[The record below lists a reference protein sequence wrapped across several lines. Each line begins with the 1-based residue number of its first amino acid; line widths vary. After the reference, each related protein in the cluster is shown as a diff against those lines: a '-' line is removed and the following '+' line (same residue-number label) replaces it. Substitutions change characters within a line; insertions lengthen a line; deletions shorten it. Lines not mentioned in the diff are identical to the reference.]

1 VGVIRDDREY
11 LLVAMMNR
19 NRVETVFRKNVW
31 EVQLSSLPWW
41 KGLLIRL
48 LRAFYVVIRDL
59 LEGQLTLR
67 AMSLVYTTLLAM
79 VPLLA
84 VSFSVLKGFGVHNQI
99 EPLLLNFL
107 KPMGERGVEMTSR
120 IIGFVDSVKA
130 GVLGSVGLALLLY
143 TVISLLQ
150 KIEQACNDIWHV
162 NRSRPL
168 SQKFSDYLS
177 VILIGPVLVFT
188 ALGITASVMSTA
200 VVQKMVAIKV
210 FGSLMELAT
219 TLVPYLLM
227 VAAFTFVYIFVPN
240 TRVRFRSA
248 LTGGLV
254 AGVLWEASGW
264 AFASFVV
271 TSAKYTAIYSGFAI
285 LIMFMIWLYVSWLI
299 VLVGARVAYYHQH
312 PESVTEHRRELQLS
326 NRMQEK
332 LALLVMY
339 LVGNNYYDNL
349 PALTLEKFAQSLHI
363 PMEAL
368 EPVLEALEGYGL
380 LTQTADEPP
389 TYLPGRPLDT
399 TGIKDVLDA
408 VRGANEMVN
417 LRPQSESAELAIEQ
431 LVDHLDQA
439 MARELRGSTLKDLA
453 LSKPAPVTLVSQPS
467 QKVDPSSGEG

>member
-1 VGVIRDDREY
+1 
-11 LLVAMMNR
+11 MTKK

-31 EVQLSSLPWW
+31 EVELSSLPWW
-41 KGLLIRL
+41 KALLIRV
-48 LRAFYVVIRDL
+48 LRVFYVVIRDL

-107 KPMGERGVEMTSR
+107 RPLGERGVEVTSR

-130 GVLGSVGLALLLY
+130 GILGSIGFALLIY
-143 TVISLLQ
+143 TVISLIQ
-150 KIEQACNDIWHV
+150 KIERACNDTWHV

-177 VILIGPVLVFT
+177 VILIGPVLVFS

-219 TLVPYLLM
+219 KLVPYLL
-227 VAAFTFVYIFVPN
+227 VIAAFTFVYIFVPN

-254 AGVLWEASGW
+254 AGVLWETSGW

-271 TSAKYTAIYSGFAI
+271 KSAKYTAIYSGFAI
-285 LIMFMIWLYVSWLI
+285 LIMFMIWLYLSWLI
-299 VLVGARVAYYHQH
+299 VLVGASVAYYHQH
-312 PESVTEHRRELQLS
+312 PESVTSYRRELRLS

-332 LALLVMY
+332 LALLVMF

-349 PALTLEKFAQSLHI
+349 PALTLEEFAQSLNV

-368 EPVLEALEGYGL
+368 EPIMEALEGYGL
-380 LTQTADEPP
+380 LSQTANEPP

-399 TGIKDVLDA
+399 TGLKDVLDA
-408 VRGANEMVN
+408 VRGANEMVD
-417 LRPQSESAELAIEQ
+417 LKPQSESAELAVDQ
-431 LVDHLDQA
+431 LVDHIDQA
-439 MARELRGSTLKDLA
+439 MAGALRGSTLKDLA
-453 LSKPAPVTLVSQPS
+453 LSKPAPVTLVSQSS
-467 QKVDPSSGEG
+467 QKVDPSSGEV

>member
-1 VGVIRDDREY
+1 
-11 LLVAMMNR
+11 
-19 NRVETVFRKNVW
+19 
-31 EVQLSSLPWW
+31 LSSLPWW
-41 KGLLIRL
+41 KALLIRV
-48 LRAFYVVIRDL
+48 LRVFYVVIRDL

-107 KPMGERGVEMTSR
+107 RPLGERGVEVTSR

-130 GVLGSVGLALLLY
+130 GILGSIGFALLIY
-143 TVISLLQ
+143 TVISLIQ
-150 KIEQACNDIWHV
+150 KIERACNDTWHV

-177 VILIGPVLVFT
+177 VILIGPVLVFS
-188 ALGITASVMSTA
+188 ALGITASVMSTT

-219 TLVPYLLM
+219 KLVPYLL
-227 VAAFTFVYIFVPN
+227 VIAAFTFVYIFVPN

-271 TSAKYTAIYSGFAI
+271 KSAKYTAIYSGFAI
-285 LIMFMIWLYVSWLI
+285 LIMFMIWLYLSWLI
-299 VLVGARVAYYHQH
+299 VLVGASVAYYHQH
-312 PESVTEHRRELQLS
+312 PESVTSYRRELRLS

-332 LALLVMY
+332 LALLVMF

-349 PALTLEKFAQSLHI
+349 PALTLEEFAQSLNV

-368 EPVLEALEGYGL
+368 EPIMEALEGYGL
-380 LTQTADEPP
+380 LSQTANEPP
-389 TYLPGRPLDT
+389 TYLPARPLDT
-399 TGIKDVLDA
+399 AELKDVLDA
-408 VRGANEMVN
+408 VRGANEIVD
-417 LRPQSESAELAIEQ
+417 LKPQSESAELAVDQ
-431 LVDHLDQA
+431 LVDHIDQA
-439 MARELRGSTLKDLA
+439 MAGALRGSTLKDLA
-453 LSKPAPVTLVSQPS
+453 LSKPAPVTLVSQSS
-467 QKVDPSSGEG
+467 QKVDPSSGEV

>member
-1 VGVIRDDREY
+1 
-11 LLVAMMNR
+11 
-19 NRVETVFRKNVW
+19 VETVLRKNVW
-31 EVQLSSLPWW
+31 EVELSSLPWW
-41 KGLLIRL
+41 KAWFTRV
-48 LRAFYVVIRDL
+48 LRVFYVVIRDL
-59 LEGQLTLR
+59 LDGQLTLR

-107 KPMGERGVEMTSR
+107 RPMGERGVEVTSR

-130 GVLGSVGLALLLY
+130 GVLGSVGFALLIY
-143 TVISLLQ
+143 TVISLIQ
-150 KIEQACNDIWHV
+150 KIERACNDTWHV
-162 NRSRPL
+162 NKSRPL

-177 VILIGPVLVFT
+177 VILIGPVLVFS

-219 TLVPYLLM
+219 TLIPYLL
-227 VAAFTFVYIFVPN
+227 VIAAFTFVYIFVPN

-254 AGVLWEASGW
+254 AGVLWETSGW

-271 TSAKYTAIYSGFAI
+271 KSAKYTAIYSGFAI
-285 LIMFMIWLYVSWLI
+285 LIMFMIWLYLSWLI
-299 VLVGARVAYYHQH
+299 VLVGASVAYYHQH
-312 PESVTEHRRELQLS
+312 PESVTAYRRELRLS

-332 LALLVMY
+332 LALLVMF

-349 PALTLEKFAQSLHI
+349 PALTLEEFAQSLNV

-368 EPVLEALEGYGL
+368 VPVMEALEGYGL
-380 LTQTADEPP
+380 LTQTANEPP
-389 TYLPGRPLDT
+389 TYLPARPLDT
-399 TGIKDVLDA
+399 TGLKDVLDA
-408 VRGANEMVN
+408 VRGANEMVD
-417 LRPQSESAELAIEQ
+417 LKPQSESAGLAVDQ

-439 MARELRGSTLKDLA
+439 MERALQDSTLKDLA
-453 LSKPAPVTLVSQPS
+453 LSKPAPVTLVSQSS

>member
-1 VGVIRDDREY
+1 
-11 LLVAMMNR
+11 M
-19 NRVETVFRKNVW
+19 
-31 EVQLSSLPWW
+31 SSLPWW
-41 KGLLIRL
+41 KVLLIRV
-48 LRAFYVVIRDL
+48 LRVFYVVIRDL

-107 KPMGERGVEMTSR
+107 RPLGERGVEVTSR

-130 GVLGSVGLALLLY
+130 GVLGSVGFALLIY
-143 TVISLLQ
+143 TVISLIQ
-150 KIEQACNDIWHV
+150 KIERACNDTWHV

-177 VILIGPVLVFT
+177 VILIGPVLVFS

-219 TLVPYLLM
+219 KLVPYLL
-227 VAAFTFVYIFVPN
+227 VIAAFTFVYIFVPN

-254 AGVLWEASGW
+254 AGVLWETSGW

-271 TSAKYTAIYSGFAI
+271 KSAKYTAIYSGFAI
-285 LIMFMIWLYVSWLI
+285 LIMFMIWLYLSWLI
-299 VLVGARVAYYHQH
+299 VLVGASVAYYHQH
-312 PESVTEHRRELQLS
+312 PESVTSYRRELRLS

-332 LALLVMY
+332 LALLVMF

-349 PALTLEKFAQSLHI
+349 PALTLEEFAQSLNV

-368 EPVLEALEGYGL
+368 EPIMEALEGYGL
-380 LTQTADEPP
+380 LSQTANEPP
-389 TYLPGRPLDT
+389 TYLPARPLDT
-399 TGIKDVLDA
+399 AELKDVLDA
-408 VRGANEMVN
+408 VRGANEIVD
-417 LRPQSESAELAIEQ
+417 LKPQSESAELAVDQ

-439 MARELRGSTLKDLA
+439 MAGALRGSTLKDLA
-453 LSKPAPVTLVSQPS
+453 LSKPAPVNLVSQSS
-467 QKVDPSSGEG
+467 QKVDPSSGEV

>member
-1 VGVIRDDREY
+1 
-11 LLVAMMNR
+11 MTKK

-31 EVQLSSLPWW
+31 EVELSSLPWW
-41 KGLLIRL
+41 KVLLIRV
-48 LRAFYVVIRDL
+48 LRVFYVVIRDL

-107 KPMGERGVEMTSR
+107 RPLGERGVEVTSR

-130 GVLGSVGLALLLY
+130 GILGSIGFALLIY
-143 TVISLLQ
+143 TVISLIQ
-150 KIEQACNDIWHV
+150 KIERACNDTWHV

-177 VILIGPVLVFT
+177 VILIGPVLVFS

-219 TLVPYLLM
+219 KLVPYLL
-227 VAAFTFVYIFVPN
+227 VIAAFTFVYIFVPN

-254 AGVLWEASGW
+254 AGVLWETSGW

-271 TSAKYTAIYSGFAI
+271 KSAKYTAIYSGFAI
-285 LIMFMIWLYVSWLI
+285 LIMFMIWLYLSWLI
-299 VLVGARVAYYHQH
+299 VLVGASVAYYHQH
-312 PESVTEHRRELQLS
+312 PESVTSYRRELRLS

-332 LALLVMY
+332 LALLVMF

-349 PALTLEKFAQSLHI
+349 PALTLEEFAQSLNV

-368 EPVLEALEGYGL
+368 EPIMEALEGYGL
-380 LTQTADEPP
+380 LSQTANEPP
-389 TYLPGRPLDT
+389 TYLPARPLDT
-399 TGIKDVLDA
+399 AELKDVLDA
-408 VRGANEMVN
+408 VRGANEIVD
-417 LRPQSESAELAIEQ
+417 LKPQSESAELAVDQ
-431 LVDHLDQA
+431 LVDHIDQA
-439 MARELRGSTLKDLA
+439 MAGALRGSTLKDLA
-453 LSKPAPVTLVSQPS
+453 LSKPAPVTLVSQSS

>member
-1 VGVIRDDREY
+1 
-11 LLVAMMNR
+11 MTKK

-31 EVQLSSLPWW
+31 EVELSSLPWW
-41 KGLLIRL
+41 KVLLIRV
-48 LRAFYVVIRDL
+48 LRVFYVVIRDL

-107 KPMGERGVEMTSR
+107 RPVGERGVEVTSR

-130 GVLGSVGLALLLY
+130 GILGSIGFALLIY
-143 TVISLLQ
+143 TVISLIQ
-150 KIEQACNDIWHV
+150 KIERACNDTWHV

-177 VILIGPVLVFT
+177 VILIGPVLVFS

-219 TLVPYLLM
+219 KLVPYLL
-227 VAAFTFVYIFVPN
+227 VIAAFTFVYIFVPN

-271 TSAKYTAIYSGFAI
+271 KSAKYTAIYSGFAI
-285 LIMFMIWLYVSWLI
+285 LIMFMIWLYLSWLI
-299 VLVGARVAYYHQH
+299 VLVGASVAYYHQH
-312 PESVTEHRRELQLS
+312 PESVTSYRRELRLS

-332 LALLVMY
+332 LALLVMF

-349 PALTLEKFAQSLHI
+349 PALTLEEFAQSLNV

-368 EPVLEALEGYGL
+368 EPIMEALEGYGL
-380 LTQTADEPP
+380 LSQTANEPP
-389 TYLPGRPLDT
+389 TYLPARPLDT
-399 TGIKDVLDA
+399 AELKDVLDA
-408 VRGANEMVN
+408 VRGANEIVD
-417 LRPQSESAELAIEQ
+417 LKPQSESAELAVDQ
-431 LVDHLDQA
+431 LVDHIDQA
-439 MARELRGSTLKDLA
+439 MAGALRGSTLKDLA
-453 LSKPAPVTLVSQPS
+453 LSKPAPVTLVSQSS
-467 QKVDPSSGEG
+467 QKVDPSSGEV

>member
-1 VGVIRDDREY
+1 
-11 LLVAMMNR
+11 MTKK

-31 EVQLSSLPWW
+31 EVELSSLPWW
-41 KGLLIRL
+41 KVLLIRV
-48 LRAFYVVIRDL
+48 LRVFYVVIRDL

-107 KPMGERGVEMTSR
+107 RPLGERGVEVTSR

-130 GVLGSVGLALLLY
+130 GILGSIGFALLIY
-143 TVISLLQ
+143 TVISLIQ
-150 KIEQACNDIWHV
+150 KIERACNDTWHV

-177 VILIGPVLVFT
+177 VILIGPVLVFS
-188 ALGITASVMSTA
+188 ALGITASVMSTT

-219 TLVPYLLM
+219 KLVPYLL
-227 VAAFTFVYIFVPN
+227 VIAAFTFVYIFVPN

-254 AGVLWEASGW
+254 AGVLWETSGW

-271 TSAKYTAIYSGFAI
+271 KSAKYTAIYSGFAI
-285 LIMFMIWLYVSWLI
+285 LIMFMIWLYLSWLI
-299 VLVGARVAYYHQH
+299 VLVGASVAYYHQH
-312 PESVTEHRRELQLS
+312 PESVTSYRRELRLS

-332 LALLVMY
+332 LALLVMF

-349 PALTLEKFAQSLHI
+349 PALTLEEFAQSLNV

-368 EPVLEALEGYGL
+368 EPIMEALEGYGL
-380 LTQTADEPP
+380 LSQTANEPP
-389 TYLPGRPLDT
+389 TYLPARPLDT
-399 TGIKDVLDA
+399 AELKDVLDA
-408 VRGANEMVN
+408 VRGANEIVD
-417 LRPQSESAELAIEQ
+417 LKPQSESAELAVDQ

-439 MARELRGSTLKDLA
+439 MAGALRGSTLKDLA
-453 LSKPAPVTLVSQPS
+453 LSKPAPVTLVSQSS
-467 QKVDPSSGEG
+467 QKVDPSSGEV

>member
-1 VGVIRDDREY
+1 
-11 LLVAMMNR
+11 M
-19 NRVETVFRKNVW
+19 
-31 EVQLSSLPWW
+31 SSLPWW
-41 KGLLIRL
+41 KALLIRV
-48 LRAFYVVIRDL
+48 LRVFYVVIRDL

-107 KPMGERGVEMTSR
+107 RPLGERGVEVTSR

-130 GVLGSVGLALLLY
+130 GILGSIGFALLIY
-143 TVISLLQ
+143 TVISLIQ
-150 KIEQACNDIWHV
+150 KIERACNDTWHV

-177 VILIGPVLVFT
+177 VILIGPVLVFS

-219 TLVPYLLM
+219 KLVPYLL
-227 VAAFTFVYIFVPN
+227 VIAAFTFVYIFVPN

-254 AGVLWEASGW
+254 AGVLWETSGW

-271 TSAKYTAIYSGFAI
+271 KSSNYTAIYSGFAI
-285 LIMFMIWLYVSWLI
+285 LIMFMIWLYLSWLI
-299 VLVGARVAYYHQH
+299 VLVGASVAYYHQH
-312 PESVTEHRRELQLS
+312 PESVTSYRRELRLS

-332 LALLVMY
+332 LALLVMF

-349 PALTLEKFAQSLHI
+349 PALTLEEFAQSLNV

-368 EPVLEALEGYGL
+368 EPIMEALEGYGL
-380 LTQTADEPP
+380 LTQTANEPP
-389 TYLPGRPLDT
+389 TYLPARPLDT
-399 TGIKDVLDA
+399 AGLKDVLDA
-408 VRGANEMVN
+408 VRGANEMVD
-417 LRPQSESAELAIEQ
+417 LKPQSESAELAVDQ
-431 LVDHLDQA
+431 LVDHIDQA
-439 MARELRGSTLKDLA
+439 MAGALRGSTLKDLA
-453 LSKPAPVTLVSQPS
+453 LSKPAPVTLVSQSS
-467 QKVDPSSGEG
+467 QKVDPSSGEV

>member
-1 VGVIRDDREY
+1 
-11 LLVAMMNR
+11 MTKK

-31 EVQLSSLPWW
+31 EVELSSLPWW
-41 KGLLIRL
+41 KVLLIRV
-48 LRAFYVVIRDL
+48 LRVFYVVIRDL

-107 KPMGERGVEMTSR
+107 RPLGERGVEVTSR

-130 GVLGSVGLALLLY
+130 GILGSIGFALLIY
-143 TVISLLQ
+143 TVISLIQ
-150 KIEQACNDIWHV
+150 KIERACNDTWHV

-177 VILIGPVLVFT
+177 VILIGPVLVFS

-219 TLVPYLLM
+219 KLVPYLL
-227 VAAFTFVYIFVPN
+227 VIAAFTFVYIFVPN

-254 AGVLWEASGW
+254 AGVLWETSGW

-271 TSAKYTAIYSGFAI
+271 KSAKYTAIYSGFAI
-285 LIMFMIWLYVSWLI
+285 LIMFMIWLYLSWLI
-299 VLVGARVAYYHQH
+299 VLVGASVAYYHQH
-312 PESVTEHRRELQLS
+312 PESVTSYRRELRLS

-332 LALLVMY
+332 LALLVMF

-349 PALTLEKFAQSLHI
+349 PALTLEEFAQSLNV

-368 EPVLEALEGYGL
+368 EPIMEALEGYGL
-380 LTQTADEPP
+380 LSQTANEPP
-389 TYLPGRPLDT
+389 TYLPARPLDT
-399 TGIKDVLDA
+399 AELKDVLDA
-408 VRGANEMVN
+408 VRGANEIVD
-417 LRPQSESAELAIEQ
+417 LKPQSESAELAVDQ

-439 MARELRGSTLKDLA
+439 MAGALRGSTLKDLA
-453 LSKPAPVTLVSQPS
+453 LSKPAPVTLVSQSS
-467 QKVDPSSGEG
+467 QKVDPSSGEV

>member
-1 VGVIRDDREY
+1 
-11 LLVAMMNR
+11 M
-19 NRVETVFRKNVW
+19 
-31 EVQLSSLPWW
+31 SSLPWW
-41 KGLLIRL
+41 KVLLIRV
-48 LRAFYVVIRDL
+48 LRVFYVVIRDL

-107 KPMGERGVEMTSR
+107 RPLGERGVEVTSR

-130 GVLGSVGLALLLY
+130 GILGSIGFALLIY
-143 TVISLLQ
+143 TVISLIQ
-150 KIEQACNDIWHV
+150 KIERACNDTWHV

-177 VILIGPVLVFT
+177 VILIGPVLVFS

-219 TLVPYLLM
+219 KLVPYLL
-227 VAAFTFVYIFVPN
+227 VIAAFTFVYIFVPN

-254 AGVLWEASGW
+254 AGVLWETSGW

-271 TSAKYTAIYSGFAI
+271 KSAKYTAIYSGFAI
-285 LIMFMIWLYVSWLI
+285 LIMFMIWLYLSWLI
-299 VLVGARVAYYHQH
+299 VLVGASVAYYHQH
-312 PESVTEHRRELQLS
+312 PESVTSYRRELRLS

-332 LALLVMY
+332 LALLVMF

-349 PALTLEKFAQSLHI
+349 PALTLEEFAQSLNV

-368 EPVLEALEGYGL
+368 EPIMEALEGYGL
-380 LTQTADEPP
+380 LSQTANEPP
-389 TYLPGRPLDT
+389 TYLPARPLDT
-399 TGIKDVLDA
+399 AELKDVLDA
-408 VRGANEMVN
+408 VRGANEIVD
-417 LRPQSESAELAIEQ
+417 LKPQSESAELAVDQ

-439 MARELRGSTLKDLA
+439 MAGALQGSTLKDLA
-453 LSKPAPVTLVSQPS
+453 LSKPAPVTLVSQSS
-467 QKVDPSSGEG
+467 QKVDPSSGEV

>member
-1 VGVIRDDREY
+1 
-11 LLVAMMNR
+11 MTNR
-19 NRVETVFRKNVW
+19 NRVETVLRKNVW
-31 EVQLSSLPWW
+31 EVELSSLPWW
-41 KGLLIRL
+41 KGLLIRV
-48 LRAFYVVIRDL
+48 LRVFYVVIRDL
-59 LEGQLTLR
+59 LDGQLTLR

-107 KPMGERGVEMTSR
+107 KPMGERGVEVASR

-130 GVLGSVGLALLLY
+130 GVLGSIGFALLLY
-143 TVISLLQ
+143 TVISLIQ
-150 KIEQACNDIWHV
+150 KIEQACNDTWHV
-162 NRSRPL
+162 TQSRPL
-168 SQKFSDYLS
+168 AQKFSDYLS

-219 TLVPYLLM
+219 TLVPYLL
-227 VAAFTFVYIFVPN
+227 VIAAFTFVYIFVPN

-254 AGVLWEASGW
+254 AGVLWETSGW

-271 TSAKYTAIYSGFAI
+271 KSAKYTAIYSGFAI
-285 LIMFMIWLYVSWLI
+285 LIMFMIWVYLSWLI
-299 VLVGARVAYYHQH
+299 VLVGASVAYYHQH
-312 PESVTEHRRELQLS
+312 PESVTAYRRELRLS

-332 LALLVMY
+332 LALLVMF

-349 PALTLEKFAQSLHI
+349 PALTLEEFAQSLNV

-368 EPVLEALEGYGL
+368 EPVMEALEGYGL
-380 LTQTADEPP
+380 LTQTANEPP
-389 TYLPGRPLDT
+389 TYLPARPLDT
-399 TGIKDVLDA
+399 AGLKDVLDA
-408 VRGANEMVN
+408 VRGANEMVD
-417 LRPQSESAELAIEQ
+417 LKPQSESAELAVDQ

-439 MARELRGSTLKDLA
+439 MERALQGSTLKDLA
-453 LSKPAPVTLVSQPS
+453 LSKPAPVTLVSQSS

>member
-1 VGVIRDDREY
+1 
-11 LLVAMMNR
+11 M
-19 NRVETVFRKNVW
+19 
-31 EVQLSSLPWW
+31 SSLPWW
-41 KGLLIRL
+41 KALLIRV
-48 LRAFYVVIRDL
+48 LRVFYVVIRDL

-107 KPMGERGVEMTSR
+107 RPLGERGVEVTSR

-130 GVLGSVGLALLLY
+130 GILGSIGFALLIY
-143 TVISLLQ
+143 TVISLIQ
-150 KIEQACNDIWHV
+150 KIERACNDTWHV

-177 VILIGPVLVFT
+177 VILIGPVLVFS

-219 TLVPYLLM
+219 KLVPYLL
-227 VAAFTFVYIFVPN
+227 VIAAFTFVYIFVPN

-254 AGVLWEASGW
+254 AGVLWETSGW

-271 TSAKYTAIYSGFAI
+271 KSAKYTAIYSGFAI
-285 LIMFMIWLYVSWLI
+285 LIMFMIWLYLSWLI
-299 VLVGARVAYYHQH
+299 VLVGASVAYYHQH
-312 PESVTEHRRELQLS
+312 PESVTSYRRELRLS

-332 LALLVMY
+332 LALLVMF

-349 PALTLEKFAQSLHI
+349 PALTLEEFAQSLNV

-368 EPVLEALEGYGL
+368 EPIMEALEGYGL
-380 LTQTADEPP
+380 LSQTANEPP
-389 TYLPGRPLDT
+389 TYLPARPLDT
-399 TGIKDVLDA
+399 AELKDVLDA
-408 VRGANEMVN
+408 VRGANEIVD
-417 LRPQSESAELAIEQ
+417 LKPQSESAELAVDQ
-431 LVDHLDQA
+431 LVDHIDQA
-439 MARELRGSTLKDLA
+439 MAGALRGSTLKDLA
-453 LSKPAPVTLVSQPS
+453 LSKPAPVTLVSQSS
-467 QKVDPSSGEG
+467 QKVDPSSGEV

>member
-1 VGVIRDDREY
+1 
-11 LLVAMMNR
+11 M
-19 NRVETVFRKNVW
+19 
-31 EVQLSSLPWW
+31 SSLPWW
-41 KGLLIRL
+41 KALLIRV
-48 LRAFYVVIRDL
+48 LRVFYVVIRDL

-107 KPMGERGVEMTSR
+107 RPLGERGVEVTSR

-130 GVLGSVGLALLLY
+130 GILGSIGFALLIY
-143 TVISLLQ
+143 TVISLIQ
-150 KIEQACNDIWHV
+150 KIERACNDTWHV

-177 VILIGPVLVFT
+177 VILIGPVLVFS

-219 TLVPYLLM
+219 KLVPYLL
-227 VAAFTFVYIFVPN
+227 VIAAFTFVYIFVPN

-254 AGVLWEASGW
+254 AGVLWETSGW

-271 TSAKYTAIYSGFAI
+271 KSAKYTAIYSGFAI
-285 LIMFMIWLYVSWLI
+285 LIMFMIWLYLSWLI
-299 VLVGARVAYYHQH
+299 VLVGASVAYYHQH
-312 PESVTEHRRELQLS
+312 PESVTSYRRELRLS

-332 LALLVMY
+332 LALLVMF

-349 PALTLEKFAQSLHI
+349 PALTLEEFAQSLNV

-368 EPVLEALEGYGL
+368 EPIMEALEGYGL
-380 LTQTADEPP
+380 LSQTANEPP
-389 TYLPGRPLDT
+389 TYLPARPLDT
-399 TGIKDVLDA
+399 AELKDVLDA
-408 VRGANEMVN
+408 VRGANEIVD
-417 LRPQSESAELAIEQ
+417 LKPQSESAELAVDQ

-439 MARELRGSTLKDLA
+439 MAGALRGSTLKDLA
-453 LSKPAPVTLVSQPS
+453 LSKPAPVTLVSQSS
-467 QKVDPSSGEG
+467 QKVDPSSGEV

>member
-1 VGVIRDDREY
+1 
-11 LLVAMMNR
+11 M
-19 NRVETVFRKNVW
+19 
-31 EVQLSSLPWW
+31 SSLPWW
-41 KGLLIRL
+41 KVLLIRV
-48 LRAFYVVIRDL
+48 LRVFYVVIRDL

-107 KPMGERGVEMTSR
+107 RPLGERGVEVTSR

-130 GVLGSVGLALLLY
+130 GILGSIGFALLIY
-143 TVISLLQ
+143 TVISLIQ
-150 KIEQACNDIWHV
+150 KIERACNDTWHV

-177 VILIGPVLVFT
+177 VILIGPVLVFS
-188 ALGITASVMSTA
+188 ALGITASVMSTT

-219 TLVPYLLM
+219 KLVPYLL
-227 VAAFTFVYIFVPN
+227 VIAAFTFVYIFVPN

-254 AGVLWEASGW
+254 AGVLWETSGW

-271 TSAKYTAIYSGFAI
+271 KSAKYTAIYSGFAI
-285 LIMFMIWLYVSWLI
+285 LIMFMIWLYLSWLI
-299 VLVGARVAYYHQH
+299 VLVGASVAYYHQH
-312 PESVTEHRRELQLS
+312 PESVTSYRRELRLS

-332 LALLVMY
+332 LALLVMF

-349 PALTLEKFAQSLHI
+349 PALTLEEFAQSLNV

-368 EPVLEALEGYGL
+368 EPIMEALEGYGL
-380 LTQTADEPP
+380 LSQTANEPP
-389 TYLPGRPLDT
+389 TYLPARPLDT
-399 TGIKDVLDA
+399 AELKDVLDA
-408 VRGANEMVN
+408 VRGANEIVD
-417 LRPQSESAELAIEQ
+417 LKPQSESAELAVDQ
-431 LVDHLDQA
+431 LVDHIDQA
-439 MARELRGSTLKDLA
+439 MAGALRGSTLKDLA
-453 LSKPAPVTLVSQPS
+453 LSKPAPVTLVSQSS
-467 QKVDPSSGEG
+467 QKVDPSSGEV

>member
-1 VGVIRDDREY
+1 
-11 LLVAMMNR
+11 MTKK

-31 EVQLSSLPWW
+31 EVELSSLPWW
-41 KGLLIRL
+41 KVLLIRV
-48 LRAFYVVIRDL
+48 LRVFYVVIRDL

-107 KPMGERGVEMTSR
+107 RPLGERGVEVTSR

-130 GVLGSVGLALLLY
+130 GILGSIGFALLIY
-143 TVISLLQ
+143 TVISLIQ
-150 KIEQACNDIWHV
+150 KIERACNDTWHV

-177 VILIGPVLVFT
+177 VILIGPVLVFS
-188 ALGITASVMSTA
+188 ALGITASVMSTT

-219 TLVPYLLM
+219 KLVPYLL
-227 VAAFTFVYIFVPN
+227 VIAAFTFVYIFVPN

-254 AGVLWEASGW
+254 AGVLWETSGW

-271 TSAKYTAIYSGFAI
+271 KSAKYTAIYSGFAI
-285 LIMFMIWLYVSWLI
+285 LIMFMIWLYLSWLI
-299 VLVGARVAYYHQH
+299 VLVGASVAYYHQH
-312 PESVTEHRRELQLS
+312 PESVTSYRRELRLS

-332 LALLVMY
+332 LALLVMF

-349 PALTLEKFAQSLHI
+349 PALTLEEFAQSLNV

-368 EPVLEALEGYGL
+368 EPIMEALEGYGL
-380 LTQTADEPP
+380 LSQTANEPP
-389 TYLPGRPLDT
+389 TYLPARPLDT
-399 TGIKDVLDA
+399 AELKDVLDA
-408 VRGANEMVN
+408 VRGANEIVD
-417 LRPQSESAELAIEQ
+417 LKPQSESAELAVDQ
-431 LVDHLDQA
+431 LVDHIDQA
-439 MARELRGSTLKDLA
+439 MAGALRGSTLKDLA
-453 LSKPAPVTLVSQPS
+453 LSKPAPVTLVSQSS
-467 QKVDPSSGEG
+467 QKVDPSSGEV

>member
-1 VGVIRDDREY
+1 
-11 LLVAMMNR
+11 MMNM
-19 NRVETVFRKNVW
+19 NRVETILRQNVW
-31 EVQLSSLPWW
+31 EVKLSSLPWW

-48 LRAFYVVIRDL
+48 LRVVYVVIRDMF
-59 LEGQLTLR
+59 EGQLTLR

-107 KPMGERGVEMTSR
+107 KPMGERGVELTSR

-143 TVISLLQ
+143 TVISLIQ
-150 KIEQACNDIWHV
+150 KIEQACNDTWHV

-285 LIMFMIWLYVSWLI
+285 LIMFMIWLYLSWLI
-299 VLVGARVAYYHQH
+299 VLVGASVAYYHQH
-312 PESVTEHRRELQLS
+312 PESVTVHRRKLRLS

-332 LALLVMY
+332 LALLVMF
-339 LVGNNYYDNL
+339 LVGNNYYENL
-349 PALTLEKFAQSLHI
+349 PALTLEEFAQSLNV

-368 EPVLEALEGYGL
+368 EPVMEALEGYGL

-399 TGIKDVLDA
+399 TGLKDVLDA
-408 VRGANEMVN
+408 VRGANEMVD
-417 LRPQSESAELAIEQ
+417 LKPQSESAELAIDQ
-431 LVDHLDQA
+431 LVEHLDQA
-439 MARELRGSTLKDLA
+439 MARALHNSTLKDLA
-453 LSKPAPVTLVSQPS
+453 LSKPAPVTLVSQSS
-467 QKVDPSSGEG
+467 QKVDPSSSEG

>member
-1 VGVIRDDREY
+1 
-11 LLVAMMNR
+11 MMNIK
-19 NRVETVFRKNVW
+19 RVETVLKEKLWQVK
-31 EVQLSSLPWW
+31 LSHLPWW
-41 KGLLIRL
+41 KGLLIRV
-48 LRAFYVVIRDL
+48 LRTFYVVVRDL

-107 KPMGERGVEMTSR
+107 KPLGERGVELTSR

-130 GVLGSVGLALLLY
+130 GILGSVGLALLLY
-143 TVISLLQ
+143 TVVSLIQ
-150 KIEQACNDIWHV
+150 KIEQACNETWHV

-168 SQKFSDYLS
+168 PQKFSDYLS

-200 VVQKMVAIKV
+200 VVQKMVTIEV
-210 FGSLMELAT
+210 FGSLMNLAT
-219 TLVPYLLM
+219 KLVPYLL
-227 VAAFTFVYIFVPN
+227 VIAAFTLVYIFVPN

-271 TSAKYTAIYSGFAI
+271 KSAKYTAIYSGFAI
-285 LIMFMIWLYVSWLI
+285 LIMFMIWLYLSWLI
-299 VLVGARVAYYHQH
+299 VLVGASVAYYHQH
-312 PESVTEHRRELQLS
+312 PEAVTAHRRELRLS
-326 NRMQEK
+326 GRMQEK
-332 LALLVMY
+332 LALLVMF
-339 LVGNNYYDNL
+339 LVGNRYYENL
-349 PALTLEKFAQSLHI
+349 PALSLEEFAQSFAL

-368 EPVLEALEGYGL
+368 EPVMEALEGYGL
-380 LTQTADEPP
+380 LTPTADEPP
-389 TYLPGRPLDT
+389 TYLPARPLET
-399 TGIKDVLDA
+399 TGIKEVLDA
-408 VRGANEMVN
+408 VRGADEMVG
-417 LRPQSESAELAIEQ
+417 LEPQSETAELAVDQ

-439 MARELRGSTLKDLA
+439 MTRALRDSTLKDLA
-453 LSKPAPVTLVSQPS
+453 LSEPSPITLVSQSS
-467 QKVDPSSGEG
+467 QKVDPSSGDG